1 MSSSSSLSG
10 ARRRR
15 AGGGSGPTST
25 SNQGPKPIQNQVQRI
40 PPGMKGP
47 PPQRIPPGMKG
58 PAPPQPMIVS
68 NPPVNPSQPDNSP
81 VNPSQPDNSPINPIQ
96 ILQQHELKISSM
108 ENVLRE
114 IMSNKNDN
122 KNDSKSDTV
131 PNIDINTISEN
142 ILGNLEEKLDLKSFY
157 ENDEKLITEIEM
169 LKNTL
174 QSQQMIINGL
184 NHTLYSIVS
193 QLKLSS
199 PIESVNN
206 DITQDTNMD
215 LNEDVTY
222 ETNEDVT
229 YETNDNKSVFINE
242 DNNMT
247 LEIDSRD
254 YKFDYNLDNPT
265 LD

>member
-25 SNQGPKPIQNQVQRI
+25 SSSQQGPPPQQRI
-40 PPGMKGP
+40 PSGMKGP
-47 PPQRIPPGMKG
+47 PPP
-58 PAPPQPMIVS
+58 PMIVS

-108 ENVLRE
+108 ENVLHE
-114 IMSNKNDN
+114 IMSNKNKED
-122 KNDSKSDTV
+122 V
-131 PNIDINTISEN
+131 PDINKISEN

-157 ENDEKLITEIEM
+157 ENDEKLFNELEV
-169 LKNTL
+169 LKNTV
-174 QSQQMIINGL
+174 QSQQMVINGL
-184 NHTLYSIVS
+184 NSTLYNIIS

-199 PIESVNN
+199 PSDNVNEIIEDMSQDVSD
-206 DITQDTNMD
+206 DI
-215 LNEDVTY
+215 
-222 ETNEDVT
+222 
-229 YETNDNKSVFINE
+229 NDNKSVFINE
-242 DNNMT
+242 ENNMT
-247 LEIDSRD
+247 LEIENREDNLEN
-254 YKFDYNLDNPT
+254 KLDNPS

>member
-1 MSSSSSLSG
+1 
-10 ARRRR
+10 
-15 AGGGSGPTST
+15 
-25 SNQGPKPIQNQVQRI
+25 
-40 PPGMKGP
+40 MKGP

-58 PAPPQPMIVS
+58 PPHPMNVS
-68 NPPVNPSQPDNSP
+68 NPPVNPYEPENSP
-81 VNPSQPDNSPINPIQ
+81 VNSSQPENSPINPIQ

-114 IMSNKNDN
+114 IMSNKND
-122 KNDSKSDTV
+122 SKSDTI
-131 PNIDINTISEN
+131 PNIDINMISEK

-157 ENDEKLITEIEM
+157 ENDEKLINEIEM

-199 PIESVNN
+199 ANDSVNN
-206 DITQDTNMD
+206 DITEDTNMD
-215 LNEDVTY
+215 LNEDVTYETNEDVTY

-247 LEIDSRD
+247 LEIDNRED
-254 YKFDYNLDNPT
+254 NLHYNLDNPT